1 MANQGKTEAQVTPPA
16 AEAQAP
22 SLLDSIVSEMK
33 VRPAQ
38 EGYDEARSSVQALIG
53 QLVGRRSAGERI
65 DRKVID
71 VVIAEIDR
79 RIGKQVDHI
88 LHHPDFQKI
97 ESAWRGLKLL
107 VDRTDFREN
116 IRISLLQATKQELL
130 DDFED
135 ATEIP
140 TSGLYRQVYT
150 AEYGQFGGK
159 PYGAMV
165 CNYQFGLG
173 NSDITLLRHL
183 AAVGAMAHAPVI
195 AAASPTLFGAEEKDF
210 SNLPY
215 LKDLEGLFEA
225 PQYTKWKGLRETEDA
240 RYLGLVMPRFLVRPP
255 FKAEEGRVRTFA
267 YDEDVS
273 ASHEH
278 YMWSNAAFAFATR
291 LADSFAK
298 FRWCPN
304 IIGPQAG
311 GTVDDLPIHLYE
323 AMGETK
329 AKIPTE
335 VLISERREYEL
346 SEQGLIALTM
356 RKDSDNAAFFS
367 ANSLQKPKFFGT
379 SEEAKAAELNYRL
392 GTQLP
397 YIFMITRVAH
407 YIKVLQREHIGS
419 WKTAGSLQEELS
431 RWINQFVTDNIKLA
445 DRKPF
450 NAASI
455 EVEDVPGNA
464 GWYKVGM
471 KLSPHFKY
479 MGANF
484 TLSLVGKLDK
494 N

>member
-1 MANQGKTEAQVTPPA
+1 MAKQGKTEAPVTAPA

-33 VRPAQ
+33 MRPAQ

-65 DRKVID
+65 DRKIID

-88 LHHPDFQKI
+88 LHSPEFQKI

-107 VDRTDFREN
+107 IDRIDFREN
-116 IRISLLQATKQELL
+116 IRVTLLQATKQELL

-135 ATEIP
+135 ATEVP

-159 PYGAMV
+159 PYGTML
-165 CNYQFGLG
+165 CNYEFGPG
-173 NSDITLLRHL
+173 NSDVSLLRYL
-183 AAVGAMAHAPVI
+183 ASVGAMAHTPVI
-195 AAASPTLFGAEEKDF
+195 AAASPTLFGSEEKDF

-225 PQYTKWKGLRETEDA
+225 PQYTKWKGLRESEDA

-255 FKAEEGRVRTFA
+255 YKAEEGRVRTFA

-278 YMWSNAAFAFATR
+278 YMWSSAAFAFGTR

-323 AMGETK
+323 ALGEIK

-379 SEEAKAAELNYRL
+379 SEEGRAAELNYRL

-397 YIFMITRVAH
+397 YLFMITRVAH

-419 WKTAGSLQEELS
+419 WKTAASLQQE
-431 RWINQFVTDNIKLA
+431 LA
-445 DRKPF
+445 DWIGQFTTKNIALADMKPF
-450 NAASI
+450 RDSSI

-464 GWYKVGM
+464 GWYRVSM

-494 N
+494 

>member
-1 MANQGKTEAQVTPPA
+1 MAKQGKTEAPVTAPA

-33 VRPAQ
+33 MRPAQ

-65 DRKVID
+65 DRKIID

-88 LHHPDFQKI
+88 LHAPEVQKI

-107 VDRTDFREN
+107 IDRIDFREN
-116 IRISLLQATKQELL
+116 IRVTLLQATKQELL

-135 ATEIP
+135 ATEVP

-159 PYGAMV
+159 PYGTMI
-165 CNYQFGLG
+165 CNYQFGPG
-173 NSDITLLRHL
+173 NSDISLLRYL
-183 AAVGAMAHAPVI
+183 ASVGAMAHTPVI
-195 AAASPTLFGAEEKDF
+195 AAASPTLFGSEEKDF

-225 PQYTKWKGLRETEDA
+225 PQYTKWKGLRESEDA
-240 RYLGLVMPRFLVRPP
+240 RYLGLVLPRFLVRPP
-255 FKAEEGRVRTFA
+255 YKAEEGRVRTFA

-278 YMWSNAAFAFATR
+278 YMWSNAAFAFGTR

-298 FRWCPN
+298 YRWCPN

-311 GTVDDLPIHLYE
+311 GTVDDLPIHVYE
-323 AMGETK
+323 ALGETK

-367 ANSLQKPKFFGT
+367 ANSLQKPKYFGT
-379 SEEAKAAELNYRL
+379 SEEGRAAELNYRL

-397 YIFMITRVAH
+397 YMFMITRVSH
-407 YIKVLQREHIGS
+407 YIKVMQREHIGS
-419 WKTAGSLQEELS
+419 WTTATQLQAELS
-431 RWINQFVTDNIKLA
+431 HWLGQFATQNVGLA
-445 DRKPF
+445 NMKPF
-450 NAASI
+450 RSASVT
-455 EVEDVPGNA
+455 VEDIPGNA
-464 GWYKVGM
+464 GWYKVGV

-494 N
+494 